1 MKSSDIEKY
10 ADKIDFCCCDHKSNR
25 NKYLLGYTGLKCCK
39 VAMCLDCDNVQFV
52 GGTFGKLLYSISK
65 VLSRNRFEIV
75 ETIELVPFDLTED

>member
-52 GGTFGKLLYSISK
+52 GKWYGKLIYPIARKLT
-65 VLSRNRFEIV
+65 RNRIDLL
-75 ETIELVPFDLTED
+75 ETILVEPLFE